1 MKLAILASLMLVASA
16 TPALAHRE
24 NIGERSNREAY
35 RDVYRHK
42 HRHHYHYH
50 YHVPRH
56 RHCHWHGDGTWHCH
70 RHRKYGG
77 HHGHA
82 DHHTHSHWAP
92 FLQIEIH

>member
-42 HRHHYHYH
+42 HSHHYH

>member
-42 HRHHYHYH
+42 HRHHYH

>member
-1 MKLAILASLMLVASA
+1 MKLALAALMMLVASA

-42 HRHHYHYH
+42 HGHHHHYHI
-50 YHVPRH
+50 PKH
-56 RHCHWHGDGTWHCH
+56 RHGHWHGDGTWHYH
-70 RHRKYGG
+70 RHRKHGN

-82 DHHTHSHWAP
+82 DHHTHGHWAP
-92 FLQIEIH
+92 FLKIEIH

>member
-1 MKLAILASLMLVASA
+1 MKLAIIASLMLVASA

-42 HRHHYHYH
+42 HRHHYH